1 MGRASIG
8 ASLLSGAESNRRIA
22 NEKINHKA
30 VSECKFCT
38 AFVVCFINFSCDILD
53 RTKKHPQKTVGAK
66 K

>member
-8 ASLLSGAESNRRIA
+8 ASLLSGVESNRRIA
-22 NEKINHKA
+22 NEKSITKRCRSVNSA
-30 VSECKFCT
+30 PL
-38 AFVVCFINFSCDILD
+38 FVVCFTNFSCDILD